1 MRSGAIALT
10 ILLTALPAAGQAQED
25 GQAVAPPSPPELAET
40 LPTRLTE
47 VPGTWDLSRD
57 GTNRRCVLTLSKDR
71 GPAGQQVNFPAGC
84 RRALPIVGPVAGWLF
99 TDDAVR
105 LVDKDVRPIL
115 LFKRR
120 PDRRSYVATAEG
132 GETYSF
138 VPLDTVGMRP
148 PEPAPSPA
156 AALAPSLPGATSP
169 AEDVPASTPAAVAS
183 PTTPDGPQAGIYA
196 VDRMRVQGTCRL
208 DFEPTGTV
216 KLLPNC
222 QDDGMEV
229 FDPVR
234 WHYEAGRLTLTAK
247 RGHSLGLVPSGDG
260 RWRRDPETGAI
271 LLLRRAGP

>member
-1 MRSGAIALT
+1 MKRSGALALA
-10 ILLTALPAAGQAQED
+10 ILLTALPVAGRAQED
-25 GQAVAPPSPPELAET
+25 GQAVAPPPPELAET

-84 RRALPIVGPVAGWLF
+84 RRALPIMSPVAGWLF
-99 TDDAVR
+99 ADEAVR
-105 LVDKDVRPIL
+105 LVDKDVRPVL

-156 AALAPSLPGATSP
+156 ETMAPPLPVAPS
-169 AEDVPASTPAAVAS
+169 AAKVCLAYSGSGGITDDAGWS
-183 PTTPDGPQAGIYA
+183 PTGDLRRRSDA
-196 VDRMRVQGTCRL
+196 
-208 DFEPTGTV
+208 
-216 KLLPNC
+216 
-222 QDDGMEV
+222 
-229 FDPVR
+229 
-234 WHYEAGRLTLTAK
+234 
-247 RGHSLGLVPSGDG
+247 PSGDVPPRFRADRNG
-260 RWRRDPETGAI
+260 QNCSPIARMTGWRSSIPSAGITRGGA
-271 LLLRRAGP
+271 